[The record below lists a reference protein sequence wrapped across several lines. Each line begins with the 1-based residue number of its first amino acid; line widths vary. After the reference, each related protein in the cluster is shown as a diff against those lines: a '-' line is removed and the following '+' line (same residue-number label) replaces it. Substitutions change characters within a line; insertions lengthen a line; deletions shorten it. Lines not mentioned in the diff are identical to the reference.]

1 MQSPLSHTKIKKS
14 AQTNSIVLT
23 KNNHHPPPPPK
34 KIYPLVVVESVYLL
48 LPPSPLHLHPIHL
61 SSSPLLLVNLI
72 EKDLHNFASSTNRLL
87 STINL
92 SLQHTSRTNRL
103 LRAVNFSL
111 KHASGSNGLLGAVD
125 HFAELEL
132 LREGV
137 VGEHILGL
145 GSECVCLFLFFVWGS
160 VNEWMRR
167 KGEDGRGGV
176 GGFM

>member
-1 MQSPLSHTKIKKS
+1 MCEREREQAYRNPLSHTHTKIKKS

-23 KNNHHPPPPPK
+23 KNNHRPPPPKKK
-34 KIYPLVVVESVYLL
+34 KIYPLVVVESFYLL
-48 LPPSPLHLHPIHL
+48 LPPSIPSHPIHL
-61 SSSPLLLVNLI
+61 SSSPLNLI
-72 EKDLHNFASSTNRLL
+72 AFKNLHNFTSSTNRLL

-103 LRAVNFSL
+103 LCAVNFSL

-137 VGEHILGL
+137 VGEHFFFEKLG
-145 GSECVCLFLFFVWGS
+145 G
-160 VNEWMRR
+160 
-167 KGEDGRGGV
+167 
-176 GGFM
+176 